1 MKWFWR
7 QFAKYQQKRDKGNK
21 PELIYAFTD
30 TDGNRYYTWTEDD
43 MIPVCRYQKLQ
54 NLIMHL
60 ELNLAPKQLDELVDA
75 IQTQLHKLMTAKND
89 TDRAKI
95 GAKLSAFTNEMEMR
109 KEYCMPAEIMTEI
122 AAVYAVRQDE
132 NANEIVERIQ
142 SEKVDQFNADINKGV
157 DFFFRL
163 PKLVRLMNWSEMSS
177 DALQVYLKKSTAD
190 QLSHQRVMNH
200 LSLEQ
205 LSKANTEATS
215 P

>member
-1 MKWFWR
+1 MTWFWR
-7 QFAKYQQKRDKGNK
+7 QFAKYQQKRDKGGK

-30 TDGNRYYTWTEDD
+30 SDGNRYYTWTEND

-60 ELNLAPKQLDELVDA
+60 ELNLAPKQLDELNEA
-75 IQTQLHKLMTAKND
+75 IQTQLQKLMSAKND
-89 TDRAKI
+89 TERAKI
-95 GAKLSAFTNEMEMR
+95 GAKLAAYTNEIGMR
-109 KEYCMPAEIMTEI
+109 KEYCMPAELMTEI

-132 NANEIVERIQ
+132 KADEVVERIQ
-142 SEKVDQFNADINKGV
+142 SEKVDQFNADIKKGV

-177 DALQVYLKKSTAD
+177 DALQAYLTKSTAD

-200 LSLEQ
+200 LSLDQ
-205 LSKANTEATS
+205 LSKANTEATL